1 MRKNKRKSAIR
12 RVIKG
17 ILLFILAVLVINIV
31 AAYIPFANPPALE
44 DPAAIEA
51 RAEAMSADIETQDR
65 ATILETRTDALDER
79 IRLMMQAKEELIITT
94 YDCQDGESTRDIL
107 CAAVDRA
114 NAGVQVRIL
123 VDGISGRLKLLT
135 SDLFRAVEAHP
146 NIEIRFYNLL
156 TQWTPWKH
164 MGRMHD
170 KYVIADDFA
179 YILGGRNMFD
189 YFLGEYPAPTHSRD
203 REALVYNGAHG
214 TGESADSS
222 LFQVRDYF
230 EAMWAH
236 RETRFFHV
244 GIDEA
249 RREAVYADLAARF
262 ERIRSEKPELFAP
275 VDYAAMT
282 EPTSGIWLI
291 SNPNTIYAKQPVVFS
306 TLCALMRRAREDI
319 VIHSPY
325 VVLNADMR
333 AALTEIAGRTPV
345 TLMINAV
352 ENGQN
357 VVGSGDY
364 LYHKREVLS
373 TGMQVLEYAG
383 GDSYHGKSVAIDDD
397 IAIIGSYNLDLRSTH
412 VDTELM
418 LVIRSRAINAQ
429 LRANMAAL
437 HADCRRVI
445 DAERAETPDGLH
457 IPPLSVPRAI
467 ALRTIGALMQLV
479 RNLA

>member
-1 MRKNKRKSAIR
+1 MSKNKRGRAIR
-12 RVIKG
+12 HVVKG
-17 ILLFILAVLVINIV
+17 ILLFFLAVLLINII
-31 AAYIPFANPPALE
+31 AAYLPFANPPGLD
-44 DPAAIEA
+44 DPGAIEA
-51 RAEAMSADIETQDR
+51 RAEAMCADIETQDR
-65 ATILETRTDALDER
+65 ATILETRTDALNER
-79 IRLMMQAKEELIITT
+79 IRLMMQAKEELVITT
-94 YDCQDGESTRDIL
+94 YDCRDGESTRDIL
-107 CAAVDRA
+107 CVALNRA
-114 NAGVQVRIL
+114 NAGVKVRIL

-135 SDLFRAVEAHP
+135 SDLFQAIEAHP
-146 NIEIRFYNLL
+146 GIEIRFYNLL

-189 YFLGEYPAPTHSRD
+189 YFLGEYPAPTHSWD

-214 TGESADSS
+214 ADGSGESS
-222 LFQVRDYF
+222 LFQIRDYF
-230 EAMWAH
+230 EAMWALQ
-236 RETRFFHV
+236 ETHVFHV

-249 RREAVYADLAARF
+249 RRDAVYAQLAARF
-262 ERIRSEKPELFAP
+262 ERIRAEKPELFAP

-282 EPTSGIWLI
+282 QPTQGIWLV

-306 TLCALMRRAREDI
+306 TLCALMRRAQKDI
-319 VIHSPY
+319 IIHSPY
-325 VVLNADMR
+325 VALNEDMR
-333 AALTEIAGRTPV
+333 EALTEIAAKTPV

-364 LYHKREVLS
+364 LYHKKEVLS
-373 TGMQVLEYAG
+373 TGMRILEYAG

-397 IAIIGSYNLDLRSTH
+397 LAIIGSYNLDLRSTH

-418 LVIRSRAINAQ
+418 LVIRSRAANAQ
-429 LRANMAAL
+429 LRANMEAL

-445 DAERAETPDGLH
+445 DAAHSETPADLF
-457 IPPLSVPRAI
+457 IPTMSLPKMI
-467 ALRTIGALMQLV
+467 ALRAIGALMQPV
-479 RNLA
+479 RNLV